1 MTTNNAYRA
10 AARRLHERDGVI
22 EVEEFAQVEDADGD
36 RPGVWV
42 EGWLFV
48 PDEEAAKESAGG
60 AELVLA
66 DVPPFL
72 AHRVPLVDGAAR
84 RSTRPC

>member
-22 EVEEFAQVEDADGD
+22 EIEGYAQVEDADG
-36 RPGVWV
+36 RPGAWV

-48 PDEEAAKESAGG
+48 PDEEAAKEAEGG
-60 AELVLA
+60 AELVRA
-66 DVPPFL
+66 DVPGFL
-72 AHRVPLVDGAAR
+72 KHRVPLVDGAAR
-84 RSTRPC
+84 RATRPC